1 MHQIKDQSVGI
12 PASSINIVYYLT
24 FQNRILDKENRLKL
38 VFTQFHF
45 LRFNLIARFY
55 WALNA
60 MNQTKSI
67 ELLSIMFQICCKKIH
82 FFDPL
87 NFVAKIPRAFLSNP
101 LPLTFPLFFKC
112 FDRVVILIGYHI
124 VRCDRFCARNFRLE
138 RLHFRNNNGLCN
150 SHSLSELRVI

>member
-67 ELLSIMFQICCKKIH
+67 ELKYYVSNLLQKNSLFWSTKFRCKDTKSFSFKSTASHIPFVFQMLWSRGNINRLSYRPLWPLLCAKFSSWTITFQK
-82 FFDPL
+82 
-87 NFVAKIPRAFLSNP
+87 
-101 LPLTFPLFFKC
+101 
-112 FDRVVILIGYHI
+112 
-124 VRCDRFCARNFRLE
+124 
-138 RLHFRNNNGLCN
+138 
-150 SHSLSELRVI
+150 